1 MHFMNVI
8 LRNVLKKIDNLVTE
22 FEWLILQELRGAIS
36 TQQANCY
43 VRRTGADKII
53 YKGRFA
59 PENADYL
66 FFKFGPLPQ
75 NTELHPVCP
84 GGRGQNSHRGRRYQV
99 VKFFTGEVVTR

>member
-1 MHFMNVI
+1 MNVI
-8 LRNVLKKIDNLVTE
+8 LRIGLKKFDKLVTE

-59 PENADYL
+59 PKNAD
-66 FFKFGPLPQ
+66 FIIFKFGPLPQ
-75 NTELHPVCP
+75 NTELHPVFP